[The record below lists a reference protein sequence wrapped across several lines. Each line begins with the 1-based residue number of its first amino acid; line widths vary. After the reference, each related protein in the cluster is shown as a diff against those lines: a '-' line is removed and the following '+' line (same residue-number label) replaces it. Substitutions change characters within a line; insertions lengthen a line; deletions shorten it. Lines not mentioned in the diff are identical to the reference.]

1 MRPSIHP
8 ATVWGIGGYLAL
20 LGSAIYRLAP
30 LALEPI
36 RSGELV
42 GWQWALMI
50 VFVGFMT
57 YSEGYK
63 GFWKQVGPRVVGRAF
78 HLGKAGNHP
87 MRRLLA
93 PLFCMSLFGATRK
106 RLIISYCLYGG
117 IIVLVIAVRQLAQP
131 YRGIVD
137 AGVVVG
143 LGLGCCAVIYFFALA
158 LAGRA
163 LPVATDVPEAED
175 QSE

>member
-1 MRPSIHP
+1 MKQRLHWS
-8 ATVWGIGGYLAL
+8 TFWGIGGYLFI
-20 LGSAIYRLAP
+20 LGNAIYRLTP

-42 GWQWALMI
+42 AWQWALM
-50 VFVGFMT
+50 VGFVGFMT

-63 GFWKQVGPRVVGRAF
+63 GFWKAVGPRVAGRAL
-78 HLGKAGNHP
+78 HLASDHGHP
-87 MRRLLA
+87 IRRLLA
-93 PLFCMSLFGATRK
+93 PFFCMSLFGATRK
-106 RLIISYCLYGG
+106 RLIVSYCLYGG

-143 LGLGCCAVIYFFALA
+143 LGLGCLAVVYFFARA
-158 LAGRA
+158 LAGHA
-163 LPVATDVPEAED
+163 LPVAPDVPEGE
-175 QSE
+175 QQEE